1 MCYITPVLCFLVCV
15 IMSSVCPPAWPTCDV
30 RLQWL
35 YASQERAEARALE
48 MEAQMRAL
56 HLYVDS
62 LEKLSSRLS
71 PSPPPSDDDNFISG
85 ESPPIRMCKRRKFN
99 HSSPQDKKKS
109 TPKIEKAMTNCKNKQ
124 LYEYLQTFSKFSQSG
139 STGADWSPLC
149 AVIFVLLLIYI
160 FRRIQLYY
168 DSSRAP
174 RCGRDTDF
182 DGQ

>member
-1 MCYITPVLCFLVCV
+1 MTQIQTTVFYTSFSIPSHLNERGEVCISPCMQGRHPCFLVCV

-35 YASQERAEARALE
+35 YASQERAEERALE

-99 HSSPQDKKKS
+99 HSSPQDKKK
-109 TPKIEKAMTNCKNKQ
+109 KH
-124 LYEYLQTFSKFSQSG
+124 SK
-139 STGADWSPLC
+139 D
-149 AVIFVLLLIYI
+149 
-160 FRRIQLYY
+160 
-168 DSSRAP
+168 
-174 RCGRDTDF
+174 
-182 DGQ
+182 